1 MRHAFV
7 QAALVIGALFA
18 LSSVA
23 LAQPA
28 SRDLWLATAES
39 ERRTPVAEIETVLGE
54 VLEGAGEGHIVGRA
68 GVLEVL
74 STDGLRVASCLRGL
88 DACTSVEAALVE
100 GLGASRVIY
109 AHVRDR
115 GDAVDLRVVEV
126 ATNRSQQLSVTGD
139 GLRDT
144 LYEAVAALTGLT
156 SGLRVESAPDGAR
169 VYLDETLIGIT
180 PFQTTVGIGA
190 YRLRM
195 ERDGYAVYAS
205 NIEVR
210 PGEER
215 IVDVELTRRYAEVT
229 VLTEAPDAVLRVDS
243 DPRALAVNAPAE
255 IEPGERTLH
264 VSAPDHI
271 TLDLAVSLQAGEE
284 RTINAALQMTEEAID
299 RRRREAIEATPVVLE
314 FGLSGRAFTADWGG
328 ARVDRGRSEARVRCL
343 LDEDDGCRGA
353 AGAGL
358 LGVELGLVYDWSFF
372 EVGLLGL
379 SVDRLRVRG
388 DNRDFALENL
398 LARVRSESGRA
409 ITLQLPQVGGRY
421 LIVPEWEVFLRTGP
435 AVTWYR
441 MRGEDLSNN
450 ASVSIKR
457 SSFVWD
463 LRAGARYHISPRL
476 HAFGALHVGFQPTHA
491 DEGARFGGTLGVG
504 VSLPD
509 PLRLNERL
517 DRRFRGGRAVAPPTG
532 YEELQ

>member
-28 SRDLWLATAES
+28 SRDLRLATAES

-210 PGEER
+210 PGGAH
-215 IVDVELTRRYAEVT
+215 RRCGADT
-229 VLTEAPDAVLRVDS
+229 PLRRGD
-243 DPRALAVNAPAE
+243 
-255 IEPGERTLH
+255 G
-264 VSAPDHI
+264 
-271 TLDLAVSLQAGEE
+271 LD
-284 RTINAALQMTEEAID
+284 R
-299 RRRREAIEATPVVLE
+299 
-314 FGLSGRAFTADWGG
+314 G
-328 ARVDRGRSEARVRCL
+328 AR
-343 LDEDDGCRGA
+343 RGA
-353 AGAGL
+353 ARGQRPTRSRGQRA
-358 LGVELGLVYDWSFF
+358 
-372 EVGLLGL
+372 
-379 SVDRLRVRG
+379 RG
-388 DNRDFALENL
+388 DR
-398 LARVRSESGRA
+398 ARGAHAARERARPHHARPRCEPASWRGADDQRGAPDDGRGHRSTA
-409 ITLQLPQVGGRY
+409 QGGD
-421 LIVPEWEVFLRTGP
+421 
-435 AVTWYR
+435 
-441 MRGEDLSNN
+441 RGD
-450 ASVSIKR
+450 ACR
-457 SSFVWD
+457 
-463 LRAGARYHISPRL
+463 P
-476 HAFGALHVGFQPTHA
+476 
-491 DEGARFGGTLGVG
+491 
-504 VSLPD
+504 
-509 PLRLNERL
+509 
-517 DRRFRGGRAVAPPTG
+517 
-532 YEELQ
+532 